1 MMCDYDDKYN
11 YDYNSDYNDD
21 CNSDYNSDDYC
32 WDHVEPIQPHNL
44 YYNPKSLTQL
54 ALKTYVLKNP
64 IPPKVDVIPSNI
76 PSQLEW
82 VHHLFQKRC
91 IIPNNVKYKINV
103 QHCSLLMND
112 SSILWKLYNLGFRYE
127 WRDECAAVYK
137 KLDNSLQ
144 ALKKMNLWEEMK
156 KEDKRILDIQRAAV
170 LFDDASVLW
179 RLCKINKL
187 KFTSEHFDLALN
199 EFKHNSL
206 EALAKMDLRWSTNY
220 RMHTGRTIESDA
232 MKLGNIE
239 GLKILIKYHIPTI
252 IRLILEKC
260 FEISYYQPRDESE
273 KEYNEYEK
281 LEILRFIRDIHKID
295 INYVFSNG
303 REYDYDF
310 ITLKGLD
317 DPTEEYKY
325 PRHID
330 FSPNMDY
337 YEYFISRGLVPS
349 SRLFVFTKDYEIIE
363 TLLKDGLRPT
373 ELDIYQSNDLNKLKL
388 YRKYGVYVNLSNV
401 LMKPEIDLN
410 YIEDNIFN
418 IEKISDMEVSMHEKY
433 KHLSPWH
440 VGYDDPSNWT
450 SSDLD

>member
-1 MMCDYDDKYN
+1 
-11 YDYNSDYNDD
+11 
-21 CNSDYNSDDYC
+21 
-32 WDHVEPIQPHNL
+32 
-44 YYNPKSLTQL
+44 
-54 ALKTYVLKNP
+54 
-64 IPPKVDVIPSNI
+64 
-76 PSQLEW
+76 
-82 VHHLFQKRC
+82 
-91 IIPNNVKYKINV
+91 
-103 QHCSLLMND
+103 
-112 SSILWKLYNLGFRYE
+112 
-127 WRDECAAVYK
+127 
-137 KLDNSLQ
+137 
-144 ALKKMNLWEEMK
+144 
-156 KEDKRILDIQRAAV
+156 
-170 LFDDASVLW
+170 
-179 RLCKINKL
+179 
-187 KFTSEHFDLALN
+187 
-199 EFKHNSL
+199 
-206 EALAKMDLRWSTNY
+206 
-220 RMHTGRTIESDA
+220 

-252 IRLILEKC
+252 IRLILNKC

-281 LEILRFIRDIHKID
+281 LEIFRFIRDIHKID

-303 REYDYDF
+303 REYDYGF

-337 YEYFISRGLVPS
+337 YEYFLSRGLVPS

-363 TLLKDGLRPT
+363 TLLKNGLRPT
-373 ELDIYQSNDLNKLKL
+373 ELDISQSYDINKLKL

-418 IEKISDMEVSMHEKY
+418 IEKIHDMEVSMHEKY

-440 VGYDDPSNWT
+440 VGYDDPDNWID
-450 SSDLD
+450 SDLD